1 MTPPLWFCQKYRGK
15 EVRIGN
21 LFSPWEQ
28 FYCEIGGVLPCR
40 EGVEKRV
47 IWRLLPYI
55 FWRNHRGGVTVCYIG
70 AILLLLSVK

>member
-1 MTPPLWFCQKYRGK
+1 MWQCFFVFFCFGWRLLPCVFVKKYRGK

-40 EGVEKRV
+40 EGVSYT
-47 IWRLLPYI
+47 I
-55 FWRNHRGGVTVCYIG
+55 
-70 AILLLLSVK
+70 